1 MKSTTEGVG
10 AAKPLGAAPPFFRR
24 ALFHS
29 FFAPASLALQCRLQ
43 IAYQFGVE
51 RLNILGRIA
60 DALRV
65 LLLCTAVDIK
75 PDINL
80 VQPDGCRA
88 DRGIISCHSIQYRA
102 VPDAFSRGVKYLF
115 TGAVMPDFP

>member
-1 MKSTTEGVG
+1 M
-10 AAKPLGAAPPFFRR
+10 
-24 ALFHS
+24 
-29 FFAPASLALQCRLQ
+29 Q

-65 LLLCTAVDIK
+65 LLLCTAVDVK

-88 DRGIISCHSIQYRA
+88 DRGIVFCHSIQYRA
-102 VPDAFSRGVKYLF
+102 VSDAFSRGVKYLF
-115 TGAVMPDFP
+115 ARAVMPYLP

>member
-1 MKSTTEGVG
+1 M
-10 AAKPLGAAPPFFRR
+10 
-24 ALFHS
+24 
-29 FFAPASLALQCRLQ
+29 Q

-65 LLLCTAVDIK
+65 LLLCTAVDVQ

-80 VQPDGCRA
+80 EQPDRCRE
-88 DRGIISCHSIQYRA
+88 DRRIILCQCFQYRA

-115 TGAVMPDFP
+115 MGTVMPDFP

>member
-1 MKSTTEGVG
+1 M
-10 AAKPLGAAPPFFRR
+10 
-24 ALFHS
+24 
-29 FFAPASLALQCRLQ
+29 Q

-80 VQPDGCRA
+80 IQSDGCRA
-88 DRGIISCHSIQYRA
+88 DRGIVFCHCIQYRA
-102 VPDAFSRGVKYLF
+102 VPDAFARGVKYLF
-115 TGAVMPDFP
+115 AGAVMPDFP